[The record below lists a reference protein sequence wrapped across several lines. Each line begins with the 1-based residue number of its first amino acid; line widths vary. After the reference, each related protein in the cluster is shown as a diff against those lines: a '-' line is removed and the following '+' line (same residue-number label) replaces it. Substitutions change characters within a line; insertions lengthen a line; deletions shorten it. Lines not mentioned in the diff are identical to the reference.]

1 MNFKKNGWTTK
12 MARKSRRTNHTPIQE
27 DVILPVQSERKIQTA
42 LYARLSHESP
52 ETDSVETQIMMMRQ
66 YLQENPELEE
76 YDIYADSGYSGTN
89 FNRPEFNR
97 LMNDVNT
104 GSVQCIL
111 VKDLSR
117 FGRNYIEAGYFI
129 ENLLPMLNVRLISI
143 NDRFDSSRE
152 EDRQG
157 IRIPL
162 KNMINSMYAVDISK
176 KFTDSFL
183 LHSKLGDYK
192 LRTTTYGYTVDKE
205 NNVLVKDPE
214 TASIVKLIFY
224 WCLSGVSI
232 REITKRLNIVGA
244 PTPSMQKIKFENKK
258 EERVGEVWE
267 RNTVAPILTRP
278 TYTGDTCQGRR
289 RHRLYS
295 GEVVRMV
302 DRDEWIVHENTHEAL
317 VSHEDYDK
325 VSEIYAKYKNKHKE
339 NAKLAEESKNE
350 FPNLFCRKLVCAKC
364 GKKLEYRRYSHKY
377 SRQEKRDC
385 AGYVCNPNT
394 GGCGMEISEEF
405 LKIITFD
412 QIRLVSSVLADRK
425 KIIADLKDGYYKKGK
440 LVSLE
445 KQILNKQKKSSDL
458 EQTIASLYVNL
469 TEGVIDADEYKLF
482 GQKYTSEKEMIES
495 EISALQSQYVKMKR
509 QLEQFERMSE
519 DWESAF
525 NVTRL
530 DSLFID
536 AFINKIIVSDE
547 GAYEFVFTC
556 SDAIEQIDG
565 ILEGDEDESNRT
577 VYETVAV

>member
-1 MNFKKNGWTTK
+1 MINDWFRSEYSHVDAIIDFESVVADPANPKNILEKYTHSDGLHPYDGYDV
-12 MARKSRRTNHTPIQE
+12 MANAIDLE
-27 DVILPVQSERKIQTA
+27 LFYPVDNENCE
-42 LYARLSHESP
+42 HEY
-52 ETDSVETQIMMMRQ
+52 E
-66 YLQENPELEE
+66 LQVVAP
-76 YDIYADSGYSGTN
+76 TC
-89 FNRPEFNR
+89 
-97 LMNDVNT
+97 T
-104 GSVQCIL
+104 
-111 VKDLSR
+111 
-117 FGRNYIEAGYFI
+117 EAGCTI
-129 ENLLPMLNVRLISI
+129 
-143 NDRFDSSRE
+143 RF
-152 EDRQG
+152 
-157 IRIPL
+157 
-162 KNMINSMYAVDISK
+162 
-176 KFTDSFL
+176 
-183 LHSKLGDYK
+183 
-192 LRTTTYGYTVDKE
+192 
-205 NNVLVKDPE
+205 
-214 TASIVKLIFY
+214 
-224 WCLSGVSI
+224 
-232 REITKRLNIVGA
+232 
-244 PTPSMQKIKFENKK
+244 
-258 EERVGEVWE
+258 
-267 RNTVAPILTRP
+267 
-278 TYTGDTCQGRR
+278 
-289 RHRLYS
+289 
-295 GEVVRMV
+295 
-302 DRDEWIVHENTHEAL
+302 
-317 VSHEDYDK
+317 
-325 VSEIYAKYKNKHKE
+325 
-339 NAKLAEESKNE
+339 
-350 FPNLFCRKLVCAKC
+350 CAKC

-495 EISALQSQYVKMKR
+495 EISALQGQYVKMKR

-530 DSLFID
+530 DSMFID
-536 AFINKIIVSDE
+536 TFINKIIVSDE